1 MLDGF
6 VDVAWDIAD
15 APKAVAKVA
24 SKGIIKGGIKLLQ
37 KTGGY
42 FMSSLIKKKVGI
54 AIAVDVASAAGGY
67 AGDRAKT
74 KINDEYA
81 TRMNVGLA
89 LMVDRWLA
97 SFIVGCLLK
106 ASAWI
111 AGRQECY
118 KFAMALN
125 ATKKAL
131 FYYNAANIFFMS
143 FALSAAEVSA
153 NAGATFLGNYTG
165 LDFLSDLAPGQSIA
179 LLVLNTITSVLV
191 VGDLKDTA
199 MSAVGSTVDCIKNAW
214 STKPTADAI
223 KNAKED
229 KYKKGEVPETTR
241 YKFID
246 KMEAFIKDNMEALW
260 EKSAKAAQRSAFPD
274 QTMLPDVFAT
284 YALKF

>member
-1 MLDGF
+1 MKNIPVTARGLFNSLQEYRKLKAKYEKTKDAIKRAAEATNTVKRVGMEAMLDGF

-97 SFIVGCLLK
+97 SFIV
-106 ASAWI
+106 
-111 AGRQECY
+111 
-118 KFAMALN
+118 
-125 ATKKAL
+125 
-131 FYYNAANIFFMS
+131 
-143 FALSAAEVSA
+143 
-153 NAGATFLGNYTG
+153 
-165 LDFLSDLAPGQSIA
+165 
-179 LLVLNTITSVLV
+179 
-191 VGDLKDTA
+191 
-199 MSAVGSTVDCIKNAW
+199 
-214 STKPTADAI
+214 
-223 KNAKED
+223 
-229 KYKKGEVPETTR
+229 
-241 YKFID
+241 
-246 KMEAFIKDNMEALW
+246 
-260 EKSAKAAQRSAFPD
+260 
-274 QTMLPDVFAT
+274 
-284 YALKF
+284 